1 MNTIQRTRNAV
12 SAFRQPTQAF
22 RILALCAFLAL
33 GSLCGSVHA
42 AVPQTINYQGN
53 LTNLGGTPIS
63 SAVVMTFRLYNVASG
78 GAALWTETQLS
89 VNVANGIF
97 DAVLGSVTPLT
108 LPFDVPYWLTVA
120 INSDGEMS
128 PRRPLTA
135 SPYALR
141 AATADTISTISSDR
155 YAQRLQVTYDLAA
168 GAVSPPIEVPANL
181 PVALTGVQ
189 LQVDHRGVAQATLL
203 SIPGVGGFI
212 EWTGLESTAG
222 SIITQGYSGVQGTHI
237 VFLDYNHVV
246 DVEVNSPTTIRIHN
260 ESLEQRSGVVTLTW

>member
-22 RILALCAFLAL
+22 RVLALCAFLAL
-33 GSLCGSVHA
+33 GSLCGSVQA
-42 AVPQTINYQGN
+42 AVPQTISYQGN

-97 DAVLGSVTPLT
+97 NAVLGSVTSLT

-128 PRRPLTA
+128 PRQPLTA

-141 AATADTISTISSDR
+141 AATADTISGGLTPLSFT
-155 YAQRLQVTYDLAA
+155 QPTLQNGWAGSLTSVPGFGKDAA
-168 GAVSPPIEVPANL
+168 GFVHLRGLIQSGTLGTSAFQLPAGL
-181 PVALTGVQ
+181 RP
-189 LQVDHRGVAQATLL
+189 AQAALFSAL
-203 SIPGVGGFI
+203 HVFGGN
-212 EWTGLESTAG
+212 STACG
-222 SIITQGYSGVQGTHI
+222 VTINASGDVIIGALATDTGCTGTAGIYS
-237 VFLDYNHVV
+237 LDGI
-246 DVEVNSPTTIRIHN
+246 TFRA
-260 ESLEQRSGVVTLTW
+260 G